1 MSYDGVEIFP
11 PIGICRAGDSTDG
24 YYKASEDPNQEF
36 PNNYTLRDDA
46 GKIKPSVSFQH
57 WVKA

>member
-46 GKIKPSVSFQH
+46 GKIKPSVSF
-57 WVKA
+57 